1 VFHVFY
7 AVALIF
13 ALFAV
18 VAISAQQE
26 NLEGS
31 EALYLATPY
40 GAYGGAYGAN
50 PYGGYAGVPSP
61 VYPGVGPAA
70 PVYPGAFG
78 FYRR

>member
-1 VFHVFY
+1 
-7 AVALIF
+7 VALIF
-13 ALFAV
+13 ALLAV